1 MDNFS
6 ENNSLFG
13 FDGILNRRNYIVNIL
28 LVETI
33 IQALIATPLLVA
45 VFKSNNLTGA
55 ILGGG
60 TMPAWWYFV
69 MCASSF
75 LSSVMYMPSVV
86 RRFRDIM
93 GNSGKNNVRTFAILT
108 FIIFILSIPA
118 SFSQNILLAFLKI
131 ISLTIIISLACIKG
145 KITGTMQKSQIAKFN
160 WGAFIGTW
168 VWGLFNKSYIAL
180 LALPL
185 TFTMGA
191 LPFYIVCGLKGN
203 EWAYEK
209 RENKDIEKFHS
220 SQKTQ
225 TVIWTV
231 IIPVLAFLLF
241 VVGSIYALKLANNY
255 AKSHPDFTKQAVE
268 YYVKTESKAAM
279 SKFDRIELDEN
290 EYKFY
295 INPKKWAKSS
305 FKEKIADFDMASG
318 YVILQSIND
327 GNIMEEFSATSS
339 SNIMNKIKIYSSYND
354 ELLGE
359 YYLDPE
365 FMEKFM
371 QEVKNDPQL
380 QVKIADEIRKGY
392 RFNSHPTLP

>member
-45 VFKSNNLTGA
+45 VFMSNNLTGA

-60 TMPAWWYFV
+60 TMPKWWYVV
-69 MCASSF
+69 MCVSGLVSA
-75 LSSVMYMPSVV
+75 VMYMPSIV

-93 GNSGKNNVRTFAILT
+93 GSSGKENVKSFAIFT

-118 SFSQNILLAFLKI
+118 SFSQDILLASFKI
-131 ISLTIIISLACIKG
+131 ISLTILISLAFLKG
-145 KITGTMQKSQIAKFN
+145 RISTSMPKSQIAKFN

-168 VWGLFNKSYIAL
+168 VWGLFNKSYITL
-180 LALPL
+180 WALPL

-209 RENKDIEKFHS
+209 KKDKDIEKFHTG
-220 SQKTQ
+220 QKIQ
-225 TVIWTV
+225 TVIWSV
-231 IIPVLAFLLF
+231 VIPVLSFFFFIA
-241 VVGSIYALKLANNY
+241 GSVYVYKLAESY
-255 AKSHPDFTKQAVE
+255 SKSHPDFTKQAVE

-279 SKFDRIELDEN
+279 SKFDKIDLGEN

-295 INPKKWAKSS
+295 INPKKWKNSS
-305 FKEKIADFDMASG
+305 FSEKIATFDMASG
-318 YVILQSIND
+318 YVMLQSLND
-327 GNIMEEFSATSS
+327 GNIIEIFSANSS
-339 SNIMNKIKIYSSYND
+339 GNIMNKIKIYSSYND

-359 YYLDPE
+359 YNLDPE
-365 FMEKFM
+365 VMAKFM
-371 QEVKNDPQL
+371 QELKNNPQL
-380 QVKIADEIRKGY
+380 QGKIGDEIRKGY
-392 RFNSHPTLP
+392 RFNSHPALP

>member
-45 VFKSNNLTGA
+45 VFMSNNLTGA

-60 TMPAWWYFV
+60 TMPKWWYVV
-69 MCASSF
+69 MCVSGLVSA
-75 LSSVMYMPSVV
+75 VMYMPSIV

-93 GNSGKNNVRTFAILT
+93 GSSGKENVKSFAIFT

-118 SFSQNILLAFLKI
+118 SFSQDILLASFKI
-131 ISLTIIISLACIKG
+131 ISLTILISLAFLKG
-145 KITGTMQKSQIAKFN
+145 RISTSMPKSQIAKFN

-168 VWGLFNKSYIAL
+168 VWGLFNKSYITL
-180 LALPL
+180 WALPL

-209 RENKDIEKFHS
+209 KKDKDIEKFHTG
-220 SQKTQ
+220 QKIQ
-225 TVIWTV
+225 TVIWSIV
-231 IIPVLAFLLF
+231 IPVLSFFFFIA
-241 VVGSIYALKLANNY
+241 GSVYVYKLAESY
-255 AKSHPDFTKQAVE
+255 SKSHPDFTKQAVE

-279 SKFDRIELDEN
+279 SKFDKIDLGEN

-295 INPKKWAKSS
+295 INPKKWKNSS
-305 FKEKIADFDMASG
+305 FSEKIATFDMASG
-318 YVILQSIND
+318 YVMLQSLND
-327 GNIMEEFSATSS
+327 GNIIEIFSANSS
-339 SNIMNKIKIYSSYND
+339 GNIMNKIKIYSSYND

-359 YYLDPE
+359 YNLDPE
-365 FMEKFM
+365 VMAKFM
-371 QEVKNDPQL
+371 QELKNNPQL
-380 QVKIADEIRKGY
+380 QGKIGDEIRKGY
-392 RFNSHPTLP
+392 RFNSHPALP